1 MPLVED
7 NKKIVEQNRATNQ
20 IILDGLQFRFDALKT
35 QNKVTDLESIEKIL
49 ELQLDLAVID
59 EKKKGRCILETE
71 KKEKFKQEL
80 TKLQA
85 ELTTLKSKPR
95 WYVLMDLGNWYTI
108 RESFKTQWK
117 EPKIKVR

>member
-95 WYVLMDLGNWYTI
+95 WNVLMDLGNWYTI
-108 RESFKTQWK
+108 RDPLKHNGRN
-117 EPKIKVR
+117 PK